1 MLRAFVFS
9 FFFSSRRRHTR
20 CSRDWSSDVC
30 SSDLARAGSGRKN
43 CSVAVAA
50 DGGTTGMRGK
60 GPLLREL
67 LDARDVV
74 AGEADK
80 DGLGRRLAI
89 DPILNIVAFGV
100 TLADF
105 VVGLAHGSDDFF
117 AVHADKGPA
126 LLNSFLHLRRQGV
139 DPLHGGGA
147 LVLKIEEGRKDFLQV
162 DRKSTRLNSSHGY
175 IS

>member
-1 MLRAFVFS
+1 AEDGI
-9 FFFSSRRRHTR
+9 
-20 CSRDWSSDVC
+20 RD
-30 SSDLARAGSGRKN
+30 DLVTGVQTCALPISGSGRKN

-89 DPILNIVAFGV
+89 DPILNIVAFGEIGRASCKERV
-100 TLADF
+100 YMSVA
-105 VVGLAHGSDDFF
+105 GR
-117 AVHADKGPA
+117 P
-126 LLNSFLHLRRQGV
+126 
-139 DPLHGGGA
+139 GG
-147 LVLKIEEGRKDFLQV
+147 
-162 DRKSTRLNSSHGY
+162 
-175 IS
+175 